1 MLYDLK
7 IWTNE
12 NSDHFQLGWHRVFI
26 NPQCWHI
33 YSRSSTIYSFFVY
46 GSRLNSWFYILMAV
60 LPLGFFFLLQSLGF
74 FCNLRKKNLLHCCLA
89 SHKNQLFSLLGNVF
103 AKGWTRHKASST
115 FHARTASLESLSFLW
130 WDGVLQTRPWT
141 MWVFFFVLFLLFIS
155 HVLQFTLTN
164 VAVSLRLRN

>member
-1 MLYDLK
+1 M
-7 IWTNE
+7 IWRFEPTKTLTTSNLVDTE
-12 NSDHFQLGWHRVFI
+12 FSSILSADIFIVEAAPFILSLCMDQGLILGFPSWW
-26 NPQCWHI
+26 QCFP
-33 YSRSSTIYSFFVY
+33 Y
-46 GSRLNSWFYILMAV
+46 
-60 LPLGFFFLLQSLGF
+60 GFFFLLQSLGF

-130 WDGVLQTRPWT
+130 GDGVLQTRPWT